1 MDVDEDENMQDNYG
15 SCSLVA
21 IELRTDTTKK
31 TNKKTLTSHKPVEK
45 NLTEMDEIKM
55 ETKVLHQKKKK
66 KKKKK
71 KGHKIKQ

>member
-1 MDVDEDENMQDNYG
+1 MDEDEDENMQYNYA

-21 IELRTDTTKK
+21 IELRTEITKK

-55 ETKVLHQKKKK
+55 EPKVLHQKKKK
-66 KKKKK
+66 MKKR
-71 KGHKIKQ
+71 HKIKQ

>member
-21 IELRTDTTKK
+21 IELRTETTKK
-31 TNKKTLTSHKPVEK
+31 TNKKTLTSLKPVEK
-45 NLTEMDEIKM
+45 NLTESKWKLKFC
-55 ETKVLHQKKKK
+55 TKKKK

-71 KGHKIKQ
+71 RHKIKQ

>member
-21 IELRTDTTKK
+21 IELRTETTKK
-31 TNKKTLTSHKPVEK
+31 TNKKTLTSLKPVEK

-66 KKKKK
+66 KRKRGTKSNSKT
-71 KGHKIKQ
+71 